1 MNKGR
6 EIYKPKQK
14 RSEAT
19 MDKILDTAL
28 NLFCLKGYYN
38 VSTNEVAKEANI
50 SIGNLYFYFPNKE
63 EIFIQILDRYF
74 RSFMEIHET
83 FLKEINTL
91 ENNPKIFLKRL
102 MEVIIKEHEE
112 SLELNREIRIL
123 ALSNSRVENIVQRQH
138 EQLKKTAIDYFQ
150 KYVKKDEIR
159 DVEATIEIVFIL
171 VDSVIDEIAFS
182 KNIANKERLLSETLN
197 ILEVYLLD

>member
-63 EIFIQILDRYF
+63 EIFIQILERYF
-74 RSFMEIHET
+74 RSFMEIHEA

-91 ENNPKIFLKRL
+91 EDNPKIFLKRL
-102 MEVIIKEHEE
+102 MEVIIKKHEE

-123 ALSNSRVENIVQRQH
+123 ALSNSRVENIVQRQQ
-138 EQLKKTAIDYFQ
+138 EQLKKTIINYFQ
-150 KYVKKDEIR
+150 KYVKKDKIR
-159 DVEATIEIVFIL
+159 DMEATIEIVFIL